1 VLLTIF
7 VKHLKIKAIIL
18 AFVFLLGGN
27 GLSIDIAQCCDQFA
41 GIGLS
46 LNAHQHEDKK
56 ECCAC
61 LKMVKKK
68 GCCDD
73 VVVQTVI
80 NPVLGLNKAGKI
92 QVKQFDFKLLYPV
105 LVLQANALPE
115 PRTIALYEDISFEDP
130 VPILIK
136 KRVLQI

>member
-1 VLLTIF
+1 LFIF

-18 AFVFLLGGN
+18 AFVFLFGGN
-27 GLSIDIAQCCDQFA
+27 GLSIDIAQCCDEFA

-46 LNAHQHEDKK
+46 LNANHHHEDKK
-56 ECCAC
+56 ECCVC
-61 LKMVKKK
+61 IKMSKDK

-80 NPVLGLNKAGKI
+80 NPVLGLHNAGKI
-92 QVKQFDFKLLYPV
+92 QVRQIDFKFLYPV
-105 LVLQANALPE
+105 LVLQANTLPE
-115 PRTIALYEDISFEDP
+115 PRTISLCEDVIFQDP